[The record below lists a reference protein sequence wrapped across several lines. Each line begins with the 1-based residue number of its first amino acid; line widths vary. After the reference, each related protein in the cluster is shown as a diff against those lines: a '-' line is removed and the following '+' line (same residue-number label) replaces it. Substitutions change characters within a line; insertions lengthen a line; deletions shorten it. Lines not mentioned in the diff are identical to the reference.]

1 MTPSLGKI
9 NPKFRNL
16 TDLLFFSDRM
26 DLDLS
31 EYKNLLRENHAEH
44 KEYLW
49 GRFQKSSE
57 IFWEQGS
64 QFWSHRLTFLFSLN
78 ENSLSTDMSAYIEK
92 RMFNLVKMKYVIDVR
107 YDIELQQFLE
117 YCKVKTQRRE
127 SLQTVKDY
135 LLSMPSH
142 VSVEKLLQL
151 INHFIPLLFKDVN
164 EYTDHIAKKIPQS
177 ARNFE
182 LLRELE
188 GHGLAFNK
196 QPIMLLA
203 KDLLLERTQNDK
215 NRRALF
221 SLLHDPSILSFL
233 KTNSVSYKDRVI
245 SLLNACDYKEIED
258 RHLSN
263 VKVLL
268 ELEPTLGDDLASI
281 YAEKLYA
288 RGTGHKKANA
298 DKLIRLLKSFPQ
310 IQPKKVLAFL
320 SAHNKMTD
328 IKYMLSAFPDLK
340 KLAAFV

>member
-1 MTPSLGKI
+1 
-9 NPKFRNL
+9 
-16 TDLLFFSDRM
+16 M

-64 QFWSHRLTFLFSLN
+64 SFWAHRLSFLFGLGEAGLN
-78 ENSLSTDMSAYIEK
+78 TDMSALIEK
-92 RMFNLVKMKYVIDVR
+92 RMFNLIKMKHSIDIK
-107 YDIELQQFLE
+107 YDIELQQFVE
-117 YCKVKTQRRE
+117 YCQVKQQRQE

-142 VSVEKLLQL
+142 VSAAKLIQ
-151 INHFIPLLFKDVN
+151 IIQYFIPLLFKDES
-164 EYTDHIAKKIPQS
+164 EYTDHIAKKITQS

-182 LLRELE
+182 LLQELE
-188 GHGLAFNK
+188 NQGLQFNK
-196 QPIMLLA
+196 QPLIHLA
-203 KDLLLERTQNDK
+203 KDLLTERLQNDK
-215 NRRALF
+215 NRRAF
-221 SLLHDPSILSFL
+221 FALLDDPFISSQL
-233 KTNSVSYKDRVI
+233 KEYYNPTHRSRLI
-245 SLLNACDYKEIED
+245 SLLEACDYKEIED
-258 RHLSN
+258 RHLGN
-263 VKVLL
+263 VKNLL
-268 ELEPTLGDDLASI
+268 ELEPNLGDELISI

-288 RGTGHKKANA
+288 RGAGHKKANA
-298 DKLIRLLKSFPQ
+298 DRLIRLLKTYPT

-320 SAHNKMTD
+320 SSNNKMTD